1 MRSKRLWIVL
11 GAMAVVVVVGW
22 TAVAA
27 AAYTFGGVLTVDV
40 VDRSEGVNIHLPVPM
55 ALVDVALSRVAFP
68 AVASAGFGA
77 FDAHDLELDLGIG
90 GEIDLRELSPVIL
103 DLLRELDE
111 LPDMTLVEVVD
122 RGDYVRI
129 SKVDGRL
136 VVEVDEPDAS
146 VEVTVPMRGV
156 LRIAERILD

>member
-11 GAMAVVVVVGW
+11 GAMAVVVIVGW

-27 AAYTFGGVLTVDV
+27 AAYTFGGVMTVDV

-55 ALVDVALSRVAFP
+55 ALVDVALSRVALP
-68 AVASAGFGA
+68 AVASAGFGSI
-77 FDAHDLELDLGIG
+77 DAHDFDFGIG
-90 GEIDLRELSPVIL
+90 GQIDLRELSPVIL
-103 DLLRELDE
+103 DLLEELDE

-122 RGDYVRI
+122 RGDFVRI
-129 SKVDGRL
+129 SKVDGEL
-136 VVEVDEPDAS
+136 VVEIDEPDAS